1 MSRRNNKNLRRLLEL
16 YFEGETSLRQEERLR
31 RIFLAESLPE
41 DLEQYRP
48 LFGFVEQ
55 ERAGAVRKPS
65 LPEVRSG
72 HRYILTVAVSVACAA
87 AVLSAVGVFVFDM
100 QDHADAGFELMIE
113 GRGVADEALAVEIAD
128 QGLSRLMDLQ
138 AALDRSLGMLQVTM
152 EKSESTVAEME
163 VMVLSK
169 FKMQ

>member
-1 MSRRNNKNLRRLLEL
+1 
-16 YFEGETSLRQEERLR
+16 
-31 RIFLAESLPE
+31 
-41 DLEQYRP
+41 
-48 LFGFVEQ
+48 
-55 ERAGAVRKPS
+55 
-65 LPEVRSG
+65 
-72 HRYILTVAVSVACAA
+72 VACAV

-100 QDHADAGFELMIE
+100 QNHADAGFELTIE